1 MRNNT
6 DPVLV
11 AGLHQHSWSVNKP
24 IEHFCAFRAMNQ
36 SLFMIDLLFWAYV
49 TFNRLLILNPG

>member
-11 AGLHQHSWSVNKP
+11 AGLHQHSWLVNISYSIFLRIRIPKS
-24 IEHFCAFRAMNQ
+24 ET
-36 SLFMIDLLFWAYV
+36 DLLFCIYV
-49 TFNRLLILNPG
+49 TPQ